1 VAQRVWDAF
10 DRYPF
15 NSPWIR
21 GMIGRYWLVTWF
33 FANSGLALVHSAS
46 DTSLLFFDA
55 RLYLDA
61 IAAWLQGRDPWAV
74 QLAGNFFAAP
84 PPSLLP
90 LAPIAILPRDVGV
103 AVVASSVIVAAVAS
117 VRLLRLPWW
126 WIMFPPLVQSIL
138 SANIHALV
146 LPLVLVGWGALAVP
160 LKLYAAIPL
169 LVLGRWRSLWVAAI
183 AIGVTVPFL
192 PWGPYVTQFELI
204 NARLMEQT
212 RHALPTPVLIAMA
225 PIALLSMWIVGR
237 ERAAWLAIPALWP
250 SQQYYY
256 GSLAIGA
263 RNGLAAAL
271 VALPINGSG
280 LIALVVLALVIWHR
294 DGPPALP
301 AWRSRPPRGTIEAV
315 APSTGPLDSEP

>member
-1 VAQRVWDAF
+1 MAQRVWDAF

-21 GMIGRYWLVTWF
+21 GLIGRYWLVTWF

-61 IAAWLQGRDPWAV
+61 TAAWLQGRDPWAV

-90 LAPIAILPRDVGV
+90 LAPIAMLPRDVGV

-146 LPLVLVGWGALAVP
+146 LPLVLVGWA
-160 LKLYAAIPL
+160 
-169 LVLGRWRSLWVAAI
+169 
-183 AIGVTVPFL
+183 
-192 PWGPYVTQFELI
+192 
-204 NARLMEQT
+204 
-212 RHALPTPVLIAMA
+212 H
-225 PIALLSMWIVGR
+225 
-237 ERAAWLAIPALWP
+237 
-250 SQQYYY
+250 
-256 GSLAIGA
+256 
-263 RNGLAAAL
+263 
-271 VALPINGSG
+271 
-280 LIALVVLALVIWHR
+280 
-294 DGPPALP
+294 
-301 AWRSRPPRGTIEAV
+301 WRSRSSSMPPSHCWSWAV
-315 APSTGPLDSEP
+315 GAPFGSRPSPSE